1 MLQLRRDRTVID
13 FTPES
18 LEAARAHFQT
28 YSYLKLPGFLEP
40 TLLRA
45 LLEMLDRTPFYERV
59 HPGIGTEVC
68 ATPGA
73 ATGALEL
80 LLNDP
85 TLRLFIA
92 DLTGAG
98 RLGCYEGRVYRLNP
112 KDGHYDSWHSD
123 VGEDR
128 QLAVSINLSRLPFQ
142 GGRLQIRRAESKE
155 ILAEVDNPI
164 AGDAVIF
171 RVHPSMRHRV
181 ASVMGQ
187 NPRTAWAGW
196 FRTEPQFADLLR
208 ARLAGP

>member
-1 MLQLRRDRTVID
+1 MVQLRRDRAVID
-13 FTPES
+13 VTHDS
-18 LEAARAHFQT
+18 LEAARAHFQA

-40 TLLRA
+40 TLLRD
-45 LLEMLDRTPFYERV
+45 LLAMLDRTVFYERV
-59 HPGIGTEVC
+59 HTGIGTELC

-73 ATGALEL
+73 VTGALEL

-85 TLRLFIA
+85 ALRPFMA
-92 DLTGAG
+92 DLTGVG
-98 RLGCYEGRVYRLNP
+98 PLGCYEGRVYRLNP

-128 QLAVSINLSRLPFQ
+128 QLAVSINLSGQPFQ
-142 GGRLQIRRAESKE
+142 GGRLQIRRAESEE
-155 ILAEVDNPI
+155 ILAEVDNPV

-196 FRTEPQFADLLR
+196 YRTEPQFADLLR
-208 ARLAGP
+208 ARLAG